1 MSKKKKREQVRR
13 LERRFFPQS
22 TFSPVLVRGFG
33 AIGATVL
40 GAGAF
45 GMARAESFLADEKL
59 RAIPSYL
66 VAGGAILTGLAIWLG
81 TSSDPPIRVGSPG
94 IGMDRGETRRMPWW
108 AVHQIS
114 WKGGAQAL
122 VVAGKDDTGQSWTL
136 EIPLAAQPQ
145 AVAWIVEEAQRR
157 IPKKVDLSEEA
168 LSAIPRLDDHAGLVV
183 ELEPLQVVGRRCA
196 ASDKII
202 SYEPDARVCTR
213 CERVYAKGSVPKKCK
228 CGASLADL
236 RGKSDADVEGEEA
249 SEDDEDERASSRE
262 KAEAEA
268 AASEA

>member
-13 LERRFFPQS
+13 QERRFFPQS

-33 AIGATVL
+33 ALGAAVL

-45 GMARAESFLADEKL
+45 GMARAESFLSDEKL
-59 RAIPSYL
+59 KAIPSYM
-66 VAGGAILTGLAIWLG
+66 VAGGAILSGLAIWLG
-81 TSSDPPIRVGSPG
+81 TSSDPPIRVGAPG
-94 IGMDRGETRRMPWW
+94 VGMDRGETRRMPWW
-108 AVHQIS
+108 AIDQVS
-114 WKGGAQAL
+114 WKSGAEAL
-122 VVAGKDDTGQSWTL
+122 VVSGKDDAGQSWTL

-157 IPKKVDLSEEA
+157 IPKRVDLPEET
-168 LSAIPRLDDHAGLVV
+168 LSAIPRVDEHAGLLI
-183 ELEPLQVVGRRCA
+183 ELDPLQVVGKRCA

-228 CGASLADL
+228 CGATLAHL
-236 RGKSDADVEGEEA
+236 RGKGEAEAQGDDEGEAE
-249 SEDDEDERASSRE
+249 EEVRVSSRE
-262 KAEAEA
+262 KAEADTAEA
-268 AASEA
+268 EA